1 VSGTRALRKRG
12 GVGVVVANP
21 KVVVDEVVVEDVADG
36 AALTVLEEVTVLLD
50 TDVS

>member
-1 VSGTRALRKRG
+1 M
-12 GVGVVVANP
+12 ANP
-21 KVVVDEVVVEDVADG
+21 KVVVDEVVVENVAGG

>member
-1 VSGTRALRKRG
+1 M
-12 GVGVVVANP
+12 ANP